1 MKVKLRE
8 SEQKSTRI
16 EARQTEMLLGF
27 EKERA
32 KWDQEKSQII
42 NSRDEA
48 VQDNKI
54 LQRKVES
61 NIKEIEKL
69 KNEQKNL
76 RK

>member
-32 KWDQEKSQII
+32 KWDQEKS
-42 NSRDEA
+42 
-48 VQDNKI
+48 
-54 LQRKVES
+54 
-61 NIKEIEKL
+61 
-69 KNEQKNL
+69 
-76 RK
+76 